1 MGVNYEKVSETLK
14 ALAHPA
20 RLKIVAGLLK
30 DECNVA
36 RIQKVLGLPQST
48 ISQHLRVLKN
58 AGIIKGRREGNKT
71 CYRVID
77 VRVRKIVEIIKREQ
91 IFFGA
96 LIVLFI
102 YANKAIN
109 YGV

>member
-1 MGVNYEKVSETLK
+1 MAVRYEEIGETFK

-20 RLKIVAGLLK
+20 RLKMVVGLIK

-36 RIQKVLGLPQST
+36 QIQKVLRLPQST

-58 AGIIKGRREGNKT
+58 AGIIKGRREGTKI

-77 VRVRKIVEIIKREQ
+77 KRVRKIMELIKR
-91 IFFGA
+91 
-96 LIVLFI
+96 
-102 YANKAIN
+102 K
-109 YGV
+109 